1 MTEAGSI
8 SQLILSNL
16 EIAKQQ
22 KAGFKEEIQ
31 NLKVYNQRLTEEIK
45 NKNKE
50 IERLLERIKVIKSA
64 KSLADHSGGSAD
76 VKYKINEMVREID
89 RCISYLNK

>member
-1 MTEAGSI
+1 MTGSVTT
-8 SQLILSNL
+8 SQRILDNL
-16 EIAKQQ
+16 EVAKNQ
-22 KAGFKEEIQ
+22 KTNLEEAVE
-31 NLKVYNQRLTEEIK
+31 NLKVYNQRLGDEIQS
-45 NKNKE
+45 KNKE

-64 KSLADHSGGSAD
+64 KSLAESGGGSAD

>member
-1 MTEAGSI
+1 MTEAGTVSK
-8 SQLILSNL
+8 LILENL
-16 EIAKQQ
+16 DLAKEQ
-22 KAGFKEEIQ
+22 KEGLKEEIE
-31 NLKVYNQRLTEEIK
+31 NLKVYNQRLGDEIQ

-64 KSLADHSGGSAD
+64 KSLADSGGGSAD